1 MLNTSQSHSAL
12 GFEQPPGVRHAFLS
26 RGFERLRV
34 APPWPRLLCPSAPL
48 HWLSGLLLPSAR
60 LLNCNRLSFTQAP
73 PFEPESHAPPQG
85 HIPHPPPPPP
95 LQPPLCDRVPP
106 PAELPFHIGFNS
118 PLTPP
123 PRPVSSHHW
132 RAPASGPAPCPDP
145 WLPLSPQMPPGPA
158 TVLGLLSF
166 GGTLFLFSSRRP
178 AAEKGILKS
187 SVDSSFLLRTY
198 FAPSQGGEQLCPRCV
213 LSCFCC
219 SLCVPALVRDL
230 GVRQR
235 SSGVVQ
241 RLGRC
246 WEPGDIA

>member
-73 PFEPESHAPPQG
+73 PFERESHAPPQG

-132 RAPASGPAPCPDP
+132 RAPASGPAPCPAP

-166 GGTLFLFSSRRP
+166 GRHALSLFFETSRGRERNSKEFCGLFFP
-178 AAEKGILKS
+178 
-187 SVDSSFLLRTY
+187 
-198 FAPSQGGEQLCPRCV
+198 P
-213 LSCFCC
+213 
-219 SLCVPALVRDL
+219 
-230 GVRQR
+230 
-235 SSGVVQ
+235 
-241 RLGRC
+241 
-246 WEPGDIA
+246 